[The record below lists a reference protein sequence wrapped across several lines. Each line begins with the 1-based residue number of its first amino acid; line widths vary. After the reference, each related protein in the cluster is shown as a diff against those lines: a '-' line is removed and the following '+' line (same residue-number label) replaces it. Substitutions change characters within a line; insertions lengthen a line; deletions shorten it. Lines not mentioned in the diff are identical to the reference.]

1 MIVSF
6 MSWEIIFCSHP
17 ILFCQNC
24 VRKFFNG
31 FKWHL
36 STKAQKQKR
45 KEGHL
50 KIANDG
56 GKIATVNEH
65 TNWIV
70 SRGEVRGDLG
80 MHMPLASQNP

>member
-1 MIVSF
+1 MDLNDICLLRCKT
-6 MSWEIIFCSHP
+6 E
-17 ILFCQNC
+17 
-24 VRKFFNG
+24 
-31 FKWHL
+31 
-36 STKAQKQKR
+36 QKR